1 MFKKSMTLLGVT
13 ALCASLLIG
22 CGQSGE
28 KKDAHGEGSLSGTV
42 KIDGSSTVYPI
53 SQAVGE
59 EFMAA
64 NPGVKVTVSES
75 GTGGGFEKW
84 ALGETDINNASRP
97 IKDEEKEAAEKN
109 GIEALEVLIGY
120 DGVSVVVNKENDFV
134 DELTFE
140 ELKKIWEPNSKV
152 KTWKDVRPE
161 WPNEP
166 IKLYGPGTASGTFDY
181 FTEEIVGEEGKS
193 RTDYTA
199 SEDDN
204 TLVQG
209 IAGDKY
215 ALGYFGYSY
224 YAENTDKIKVVKLKK
239 DQEAVEPNED
249 TINDGSYPLSREI
262 YLYVSNKALE
272 RPEVKAFIKF
282 YLTEGRK
289 LVAETGYVP
298 LSDSQYEEELKS
310 IESN

>member
-1 MFKKSMTLLGVT
+1 
-13 ALCASLLIG
+13 
-22 CGQSGE
+22 
-28 KKDAHGEGSLSGTV
+28 
-42 KIDGSSTVYPI
+42 
-53 SQAVGE
+53 
-59 EFMAA
+59 
-64 NPGVKVTVSES
+64 
-75 GTGGGFEKW
+75 
-84 ALGETDINNASRP
+84 
-97 IKDEEKEAAEKN
+97 
-109 GIEALEVLIGY
+109 
-120 DGVSVVVNKENDFV
+120 
-134 DELTFE
+134 
-140 ELKKIWEPNSKV
+140 
-152 KTWKDVRPE
+152 
-161 WPNEP
+161 
-166 IKLYGPGTASGTFDY
+166 
-181 FTEEIVGEEGKS
+181 IVGEEGKS

-282 YLTEGRK
+282 YLTERRK

>member
-28 KKDAHGEGSLSGTV
+28 KNDAHGEDSLSGTV

-53 SQAVGE
+53 SQAVSE
-59 EFMAA
+59 EFMAV
-64 NPGVKVTVSES
+64 NPGVRVTVSES

-97 IKDEEKEAAEKN
+97 IKDEEKEAAAKN

-140 ELKKIWEPNSKV
+140 ELKKIWEPDSKV
-152 KTWKDVRPE
+152 NTWQDVRPE
-161 WPNEP
+161 WPAEP

-209 IAGDKY
+209 VAGDKY

-224 YAENTDKIKVVKLKK
+224 YAENTDKMKVVKLKK
-239 DQEAVEPNED
+239 DQEAVEPNKD
-249 TINDGSYPLSREI
+249 TINDGSYPLSRDI

-272 RPEVKAFIKF
+272 RPEVKAFINF
-282 YLTEGRK
+282 YLIEGRE
-289 LVAETGYVP
+289 LVAEAGYVP
-298 LSDSQYEEELKS
+298 LDDSQYEEELKS